1 MSPTQESR
9 GLPILML
16 RIMLPTCIY
25 PLLASKARWCAR
37 LGTLVPV
44 MLGRVVRDPA
54 SVQSGLVRP
63 LGGVL
68 HLPRPVDPALTV
80 VLPGLGLGI
89 KVVPEEGLV
98 FAVKSHPNENM
109 IRLGSSMTG

>member
-1 MSPTQESR
+1 
-9 GLPILML
+9 ML
-16 RIMLPTCIY
+16 STGIY
-25 PLLASKARWCAR
+25 PLTANNAGTCAR
-37 LGTLVPV
+37 LRTLVPV
-44 MLGRVVRDPA
+44 MLGRVVRDPT

-80 VLPGLGLGI
+80 VLPSLGLGV

-98 FAVKSHPNENM
+98 FAAMPHPNESM
-109 IRLGSSMTG
+109 VRLGSNTTE

>member
-1 MSPTQESR
+1 
-9 GLPILML
+9 ML
-16 RIMLPTCIY
+16 STCIY
-25 PLLASKARWCAR
+25 PLTANKARTCDR

-44 MLGRVVRDPA
+44 MLGRVVRDPT
-54 SVQSGLVRP
+54 SVQSGLVGP

-98 FAVKSHPNENM
+98 LAVKLHQTRGV
-109 IRLGSSMTG
+109 IRLGSNPTE

>member
-1 MSPTQESR
+1 
-9 GLPILML
+9 ML

-25 PLLASKARWCAR
+25 PLTANKGRWCAR

-44 MLGRVVRDPA
+44 MLGRVVRDPT

-68 HLPRPVDPALTV
+68 HLPRPVDPTLTV
-80 VLPGLGLGI
+80 VLPSLGLGV

-98 FAVKSHPNENM
+98 VAAMSHPNESM
-109 IRLGSSMTG
+109 IRLGSSMTR